1 MMVTRRATLSALVLA
16 ACAPAPAGR
25 HGLASRSVAVLTPA
39 VAPSPTV
46 PTTLPLSVPFGTPGR
61 FVDYALQAERER
73 RLAEAMAAER
83 FRVRDRFAAHLG
95 AALAWHGM
103 RPIVVPVARFDPEF
117 LERLPA
123 WEADALLDPVVEEY
137 GFAGSTPEGPFIPF
151 AVASIR
157 ILRRDGRSATAE
169 RVAINVARPPSFA
182 YIAGPDQPRFDRD
195 VAFDRDPA
203 RATAGVDAALRS
215 LAAGIAARLR

>member
-1 MMVTRRATLSALVLA
+1 MVTRRAILAGLVLT

-39 VAPSPTV
+39 VAPSPTA

-73 RLAEAMAAER
+73 RLAEAIAAER
-83 FRVRDRFAAHLG
+83 FRVRERFAAHLG
-95 AALAWHGM
+95 AALEWRGI

-117 LERLPA
+117 LTSLPA
-123 WEADALLDPVVEEY
+123 WEADALLDPVLEEY

-157 ILRRDGRSATAE
+157 ILRRDGRSVMVE
-169 RVAINVARPPSFA
+169 RVAINVARPPSFT
-182 YIAGPDQPRFDRD
+182 YIAGPDHPRFDRD
-195 VAFDRDPA
+195 VAFHRDTA
-203 RATAGVDAALRS
+203 RVTAGLDAALRS
-215 LAAGIAARLR
+215 LAGGIAARLR